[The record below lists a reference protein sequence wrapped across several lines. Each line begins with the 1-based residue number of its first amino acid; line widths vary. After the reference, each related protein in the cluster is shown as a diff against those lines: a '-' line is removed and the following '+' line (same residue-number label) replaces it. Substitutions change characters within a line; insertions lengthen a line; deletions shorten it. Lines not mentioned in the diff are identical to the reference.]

1 VIYTPV
7 TVSIRRRTWRRIRR
21 GRPPCR
27 EPGPHDINVVSYEQ
41 SQQFSA
47 VVDSPTGPAKTFVKA
62 SFNDALLISVS
73 VSRVD
78 SRHAEWNY
86 CLCKHLAR

>member
-1 VIYTPV
+1 VVYPAV

-27 EPGPHDINVVSYEQ
+27 EPGPHDKNDLIYEQ

-47 VVDSPTGPAKTFVKA
+47 VVNGPAGPAMTFVKA
-62 SFNDALLISVS
+62 SFSDALLTSVS

-78 SRHAEWNY
+78 SHRAGWNY

>member
-1 VIYTPV
+1 MVCTPV
-7 TVSIRRRTWRRIRR
+7 TISIRRRTWRRTRR

-27 EPGPHDINVVSYEQ
+27 EPGPHDIKVLIYEQ
-41 SQQFSA
+41 SQQFSTVA
-47 VVDSPTGPAKTFVKA
+47 DGPAGPAETFAKA
-62 SFNDALLISVS
+62 SFHDAPLTPIS

-78 SRHAEWNY
+78 SRRAEWNY